1 MSSPLNMLEI
11 QGLDSIVKLREVP
24 FTALLDSYTERRPG
38 TNLYIFN
45 LNSFAVT
52 LSF

>member
-1 MSSPLNMLEI
+1 MPS
-11 QGLDSIVKLREVP
+11 QVIVKLCEVP
-24 FTALLDSYTERRPG
+24 FTALLDSYPERRPG

>member
-1 MSSPLNMLEI
+1 MTRVVIWLAKMPS
-11 QGLDSIVKLREVP
+11 QGTVKLREVL